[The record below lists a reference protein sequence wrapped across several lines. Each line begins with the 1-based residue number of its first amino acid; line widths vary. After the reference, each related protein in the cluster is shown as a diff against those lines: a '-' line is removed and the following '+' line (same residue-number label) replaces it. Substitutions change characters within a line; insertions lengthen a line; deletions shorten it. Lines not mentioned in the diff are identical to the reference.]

1 MATVEVVDTAVVA
14 ALLTRVRDEATGLAG
29 FRAAAGRLGTHLAA
43 RAAERLPRVPVS
55 VQTPLAT
62 TDGNRLPDI
71 VAVPVLRAGLGLLP
85 GVLQVFPEAAVGMI
99 GLARNEET
107 HVAEQYYRNVPN
119 LEGRHLLVLE
129 PMLATGGSASDALA
143 LLGGA
148 LSTTVL
154 SIVATRTAVDRIT
167 STHPEV
173 SILTAAIDPEL
184 DENAY
189 IVPGL
194 GDFGDRLWG
203 TT

>member
-1 MATVEVVDTAVVA
+1 MANVEVVTNAVVA
-14 ALLTRVRDEATGLAG
+14 SLLTRVRDQDTGLAG
-29 FRAAAGRLGTHLAA
+29 FRAAAGRLGTHLAS
-43 RAAERLPRVPVS
+43 RAADRLPSVTTR
-55 VQTPLAT
+55 VQTPLAET
-62 TDGNRLPDI
+62 EGRRLPGV

-107 HVAEQYYRNVPN
+107 YVAEQYYRNVPD
-119 LEGRHLLVLE
+119 LEGQHLLVLE

-143 LLGGA
+143 LLSGA
-148 LSTTVL
+148 ISTTVL
-154 SIVATRTAVDRIT
+154 SIVATQVAVDRIM
-167 STHPEV
+167 STHPHV

-184 DENAY
+184 DDNAY